1 MVYAVDNYK
10 ESDTLDTVS
19 DFKIKSKLQPQESM
33 EYKYIE
39 NIIEQ
44 CTLRVNNKVDKK
56 TNERYSKVSLIHK
69 KGNILNGEIYSN
81 KEYIAISMPQLYKD
95 IMYIKWEDINKLINN
110 KENNDVSETINSKNY
125 ENVLNIK
132 KSKYYDKVNEDYK
145 EFFNKVM
152 DDYVTKGDTV
162 DINIKDK
169 EKDCK
174 M

>member
-56 TNERYSKVSLIHK
+56 L
-69 KGNILNGEIYSN
+69 
-81 KEYIAISMPQLYKD
+81 MKD
-95 IMYIKWEDINKLINN
+95 IVRL
-110 KENNDVSETINSKNY
+110 V
-125 ENVLNIK
+125 
-132 KSKYYDKVNEDYK
+132 
-145 EFFNKVM
+145 
-152 DDYVTKGDTV
+152 
-162 DINIKDK
+162 
-169 EKDCK
+169 
-174 M
+174 